1 VISNKFLKI
10 ISSEENRDMGQWVE
24 RRKSFRFPL
33 NTKVFCHI
41 NEKVYHGTVRDLSI
55 TGLYM
60 NTTENPPTS
69 SICDLE
75 IVLQGDHSCLTIH
88 EVAGVVLR
96 RDEAGVGI
104 KFNQRLEWV
113 ALLPICF
120 HKMQEHALEST
131 EDSVSH

>member
-1 VISNKFLKI
+1 
-10 ISSEENRDMGQWVE
+10 MGQSVE
-24 RRKSFRFPL
+24 RRKSFRFPF

-41 NEKVYHGTVRDLSI
+41 NEKVYQGTIRELSI

-60 NTTENPPTS
+60 NTPDNPPTS

-96 RDEAGVGI
+96 SDEDGVGI
-104 KFNQRLEWV
+104 QFNERLEWV

-120 HKMQEHALEST
+120 HKVHEHAL
-131 EDSVSH
+131 DYN